1 MGKGRSADAR
11 CLSKTFHALIMNVL
25 WFIEGRSVPASRYRA
40 IQLFPYLEKH
50 GLKIKTAASRPEKYS
65 PNSQNSIIFG
75 LALVIKIIVRLFQ
88 ISLIFWADIVIIQ
101 RELTP
106 YGIGHLELLIAK
118 LHKKVIFDYDDALEI
133 SYRAAHP
140 FIQRMGNEQIFQKL
154 LKSMNLII
162 VGNKMLSQYAEK
174 FNQNI
179 VIIPTT
185 INTDL
190 YLPITTKS
198 NKIPVIGWMG
208 TSGKLKNLKLVS
220 PALNKLSDERFKFK
234 LRIISNEVPRS
245 IINNH
250 PFTEFTPWSA
260 ESEIK
265 DLQNF
270 DIGIM
275 PLEDTEWNRGK
286 CGFKLIQYMSVG
298 LATVSSPVGVNEEI
312 ITNSINGFSAKSP
325 DEWYTALKILLADQ
339 NTRIQQ
345 GKNARKTIEDR
356 YSLKRWTPKIF
367 QNIKILFD
375 KNL

>member
-1 MGKGRSADAR
+1 
-11 CLSKTFHALIMNVL
+11 MNVL

-40 IQLFPYLEKH
+40 IQLFPYLEKN
-50 GLKIKTAASRPEKYS
+50 GLKIKINVSRPEKYL
-65 PNSQNSIIFG
+65 PATNNY
-75 LALVIKIIVRLFQ
+75 LVFAFVVLLKILTRLIQ
-88 ISLIFWADIVIIQ
+88 LPWLLWADIVIIQ

-106 YGIGHLELLIAK
+106 YGIGRLERLVTK
-118 LHKKVIFDYDDALEI
+118 LHRHVIFDYDDALEI

-140 FIQRMGNEQIFQKL
+140 FIQQMSNEHTFQKL
-154 LKSMNLII
+154 LKSVSLII
-162 VGNKMLSQYAEK
+162 VGNKTLSRYAEK

-190 YLPITTKS
+190 YLPITTRT
-198 NKIPVIGWMG
+198 NEIPVIGWMG
-208 TSGKLKNLKLVS
+208 TFGNINNLDLVL
-220 PALNKLSDERFKFK
+220 PALRKLHNEGLQFK
-234 LRIISNEVPRS
+234 LQIISNSPPRN
-245 IINNH
+245 IIKEH
-250 PFTEFTPWSA
+250 LYSKFSAWSA
-260 ESEIK
+260 ETEIS
-265 DLQNF
+265 DLQHF

-275 PLEDTEWNRGK
+275 PLMDTEWNRGK

-339 NTRIQQ
+339 NARIQQ

-356 YSLKRWTPKIF
+356 YSLKRWAPEVIQCI
-367 QNIKILFD
+367 QNLAR
-375 KNL
+375 